1 MATGDDHEEQPEVA
15 GTMNRQRFS
24 AVTSRRASGQ
34 RGKLMQLIDEARVE
48 KSETVADS
56 YPIVLRSHELVV
68 DLDDRLKRIFAVFSL
83 LPLQE
88 LKRAGTL
95 TRKLSRGTRNGH
107 TGFES
112 RLWDSSGTHVVS
124 LRNKNPRFTRV
135 LEADDGTRTHHL
147 LHGKD
152 GARGDRG

>member
-34 RGKLMQLIDEARVE
+34 RGKLMQLLDEARVE

-56 YPIVLRSHELVV
+56 YPIVLRSYELVV

-88 LKRAGTL
+88 LNVPG
-95 TRKLSRGTRNGH
+95 
-107 TGFES
+107 
-112 RLWDSSGTHVVS
+112 
-124 LRNKNPRFTRV
+124 P
-135 LEADDGTRTHHL
+135 
-147 LHGKD
+147 
-152 GARGDRG
+152 